1 MRSLGSLLSN
11 VRLFATFTPEER
23 DLLAKR
29 GCIQEAPA
37 GTLLITEGAMADAM
51 FALLS
56 GSVRVLRREASG
68 RDVVIATLSAGEC
81 FGEMAL
87 LDGGQRSA
95 SVITAEACSYFMVN
109 RDDFWAFV
117 APSPLL
123 LRKLLAE
130 LSLKMRDTS
139 RRLAHAELEAR
150 MQAAEAELRRHRTI
164 THTVTGLAHEM
175 NTPLGVCVTLTS
187 FMEGWLESA
196 PEAVVAQ
203 LQEPMA
209 MIRDNLN
216 SAVSLMQAFNAL
228 AADHHAD
235 PLETV
240 DLRELIEHTSS
251 LFALE
256 QPERRLSVSLDGVPS
271 PWCGYSAPLQRVIVE
286 LLSNAAAH
294 AYPASGGSVEIHLV
308 PDLLQD
314 RPAYRVS
321 VRDRGVGV
329 APDCQPKLIDPFFT
343 TARGSGYKGLGLTI
357 AYNAVTGPLG
367 GTFAVASEPGVGT
380 TVTFVIPKQPLPSP
394 DAQG

>member
-23 DLLAKR
+23 ETLAGR
-29 GCIQEAPA
+29 GRIQDAPA
-37 GTLLITEGAMADAM
+37 GTLLIAEGAKADAM

-68 RDVVIATLSAGEC
+68 RDVVIATLNAGEC

-95 SVITAEACSYFMVN
+95 SIITAEACSYFTVN
-109 RDDFWAFV
+109 HDDFWEFV

-196 PEAVVAQ
+196 PDEVVAQ

-209 MIRDNLN
+209 MIRDNLD
-216 SAVSLMQAFNAL
+216 SAVSLMQAFDAL

-235 PLETV
+235 PLETA

-256 QPERRLSVSLDGVPS
+256 RPEHRLLVSVDGMPS

-294 AYPASGGSVEIHLV
+294 AYPAAGGPVRIHLAA
-308 PDLLQD
+308 DRLQD

-321 VRDRGVGV
+321 VRDHGAGI
-329 APDCQPKLIDPFFT
+329 ATDCQSKLIDPFFT
-343 TARGSGYKGLGLTI
+343 TARGSGHKGLGLTI
-357 AYNAVTGPLG
+357 AYNAVTGPLD
-367 GTFAVASEPGVGT
+367 GTFAVESESGAGT
-380 TVTFVIPKQPLPSP
+380 TVTLVIPKRLTTARGS
-394 DAQG
+394 AG

>member
-11 VRLFATFTPEER
+11 VRLFATFTPKER
-23 DLLAKR
+23 EMLAER
-29 GCIQEAPA
+29 GHIQDAPA
-37 GTLLITEGAMADAM
+37 GTMLITEGAKADAM

-68 RDVVIATLSAGEC
+68 RNVVIATLNAGEC

-87 LDGGQRSA
+87 LDGGERSA
-95 SVITAEACSYFMVN
+95 SIITAEPCSYFTVY
-109 RDDFWAFV
+109 RDDFWELL

-150 MQAAEAELRRHRTI
+150 MQAAEAELRRHRAI

-187 FMEGWLESA
+187 LMEGWLESA
-196 PEAVVAQ
+196 PAEVAAQ
-203 LQEPMA
+203 LQEPLA
-209 MIRDNLN
+209 MIRDNLD

-256 QPERRLSVSLDGVPS
+256 QKEHRLSVSVDGLPS
-271 PWCGYSAPLQRVIVE
+271 PWRGYSAPLQRVIVE

-294 AYPASGGSVEIHLV
+294 AYPADGGPVEIRLTA
-308 PDLLQD
+308 D
-314 RPAYRVS
+314 RLHDQPVYRVS
-321 VRDRGVGV
+321 VRDRGAGI
-329 APDCQPKLIDPFFT
+329 APGCHSKLIDPFFT
-343 TARGSGYKGLGLTI
+343 TARGSGHKGLGLTI

-367 GTFAVASEPGVGT
+367 GTLTVESEPGVGT
-380 TVTFVIPKQPLPSP
+380 LVTLVIPALSP
-394 DAQG
+394 PAAS